1 MSLKLKITLANIDC
15 SQASDDDSDR
25 IVLALTN
32 GEIVIEQCG
41 HPSTTR
47 YCVDTRFTRPE
58 IANVLYRLSG
68 VRQDEYDLHA
78 GIATSSEIGQSPLIV
93 PSVDGLTLMEF
104 SFPEQIVNF
113 IPTTTK
119 ALARKRG
126 LILTTSVA

>member
-15 SQASDDDSDR
+15 SQANDDDTDR
-25 IVLALTN
+25 VVLALTN
-32 GEIVIEQCG
+32 GEIVIEQCS

-58 IANVLYRLSG
+58 IASVLYRLSG
-68 VRQDEYDLHA
+68 VRQDQYDLHA

-93 PSVDGLTLMEF
+93 PSVDGLTLMGF
-104 SFPEQIVNF
+104 NFPERIVNF
-113 IPTTTK
+113 VPTTTK

-126 LILTTSVA
+126 LTLATSVA